1 METKSSNKG
10 FPQICKVGGVD
21 RPAHATATSELHSA
35 FVGVLFD
42 VGIHLSEFK
51 LQLCFTVHIDASGIN
66 MWYM

>member
-1 METKSSNKG
+1 M
-10 FPQICKVGGVD
+10 GGVD

-51 LQLCFTVHIDASGIN
+51 LQLRFTVHIDASGIN
-66 MWYM
+66 MCSLASPPLLKREGRVW